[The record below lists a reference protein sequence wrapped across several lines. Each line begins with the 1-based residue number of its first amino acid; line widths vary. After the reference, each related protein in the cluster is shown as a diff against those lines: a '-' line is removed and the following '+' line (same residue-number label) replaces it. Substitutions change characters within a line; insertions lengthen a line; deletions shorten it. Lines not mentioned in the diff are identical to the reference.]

1 MFRATV
7 DKDALQEWD
16 AEFVET
22 FSAINTEL
30 DVQDVTPVVPIK
42 IVASTS
48 WYARY
53 ADDGDQSPTLIAGAR
68 TSTCRIYSQSR
79 ARTLVSGSD
88 IRRLRPPTGRPRR
101 NRPVGWPVPA
111 VTSRTPPFDDPA
123 ITPSN
128 DSQPFGFTSDERDN
142 LVVSEVGEN
151 AVST

>member
-79 ARTLVSGSD
+79 ARTLVSGSGIAEAQTAD
-88 IRRLRPPTGRPRR
+88 WKAATESTSWLACPRSD
-101 NRPVGWPVPA
+101 VADAA
-111 VTSRTPPFDDPA
+111 V
-123 ITPSN
+123 
-128 DSQPFGFTSDERDN
+128 
-142 LVVSEVGEN
+142 
-151 AVST
+151 